1 MVYYFKK
8 FIIDLKKIHLWSL
21 FYREG
26 IVGFMI
32 GIGLILLVWQIHKL
46 ITGVF

>member
-8 FIIDLKKIHLWSL
+8 FIIDLKIWSL

-26 IVGFMI
+26 IVGFII

>member
-8 FIIDLKKIHLWSL
+8 FLKDLNIWSL

-26 IVGFMI
+26 IVGFII
-32 GIGLILLVWQIHKL
+32 GVGLILLVWQIHKL
-46 ITGVF
+46 ITWVF